1 MIGVKFEDN
10 SVKFKKDWENKRKK
24 ILWAWGLKWQELA
37 TKIITINR
45 IVVSGRLRGSLTFIT
60 PDKVG
65 TPISRVPENKPS
77 DFLKGKAPENSIIVG
92 SNVEYAAKNELEN
105 PKGSFVRPA
114 ILTYRDSYQNI
125 AKQIMKE

>member
-45 IVVSGRLRGSLTFIT
+45 IVLTGRLRSSLTFIT
-60 PDKVG
+60 PDKTG
-65 TPISRVPENKPS
+65 SPKSRVPESKSS
-77 DFLKGKAPENSIIVG
+77 DFLSGSAPEDSLIVG
-92 SNVEYAAKNELEN
+92 SNVEYSARQELNN
-105 PKGSFVRPA
+105 PKGAFVRPA